1 MYKVLVDIDGVLIDL
16 HSELEKKVR
25 EKYTDFSMKDVVT
38 YNFNKTRG
46 KSLDTERSYI
56 LKLLNEPSVFANAQ
70 PYLAGVEA
78 LKKLM
83 DFPNVQ
89 VTIAS
94 LAGSYSRN
102 TLEIAGIKMRQMKEL
117 FGSSNYSLDIIIGDT
132 KSIYKVDYVIDDS
145 MEYLEKYLSNSNTK
159 GYLVNKSYN
168 TEIFYPSSKG
178 VSRVES
184 LEDAV
189 NEITKDIEGYTL
201 CKEGEC
207 KL

>member
-1 MYKVLVDIDGVLIDL
+1 MYKVLVDIDGVIIDL

-70 PYLAGVEA
+70 PYLAGVVA

-117 FGSSNYSLDIIIGDT
+117 FGNSNYSLDIIIGDT
-132 KSIYKVDYVIDDS
+132 KS
-145 MEYLEKYLSNSNTK
+145 N
-159 GYLVNKSYN
+159 
-168 TEIFYPSSKG
+168 
-178 VSRVES
+178 R
-184 LEDAV
+184 
-189 NEITKDIEGYTL
+189 
-201 CKEGEC
+201 
-207 KL
+207 

>member
-1 MYKVLVDIDGVLIDL
+1 MYKVLVDIDGVIIDL
-16 HSELEKKVR
+16 HSELEKRVR
-25 EKYTDFSMKDVVT
+25 ERYTDFSMKDVVT

-56 LKLLNEPSVFANAQ
+56 FKLLNEPSVFANAQ

-117 FGSSNYSLDIIIGDT
+117 FGNSNYSLDIIIGDT

-145 MEYLEKYLSNSNTK
+145 MEYLEKYLSNTK
-159 GYLVNKSYN
+159 GYLVDKSYN